1 VTWGWLICCSERSPV
16 EVLQTVDALFLS
28 RELTGASRVYGVFGL
43 LAWLYLR
50 SYADTERYQPSTQVR
65 PTFDDQSTPP
75 DKS

>member
-1 VTWGWLICCSERSPV
+1 MG
-16 EVLQTVDALFLS
+16 ALFLS